1 MESVSISGRRAFAQ
15 SISGALSGKQ
25 SSALSGKQSAFM
37 RYANTFV
44 LSGTVGVGSVTLAKG
59 KKHSNMVVDVTVS
72 YFNVSELSNPVFSLK
87 VNGHPVPPLSWMF
100 TCPADVL
107 YLNSMTWWVDLDDL
121 EQQNPGEII
130 AQPLSID
137 LQLSPEI
144 PIPTTA
150 SGMIIQMGARFQAK

>member
-1 MESVSISGRRAFAQ
+1 MESVSLSRRAFEQ
-15 SISGALSGKQ
+15 FISRALSGKQ
-25 SSALSGKQSAFM
+25 TGVSSGKQSAFM

-44 LSGTVGVGSVTLAKG
+44 LSGTVAVGSVTLERV

-72 YFNVSELSNPVFSLK
+72 YFNVSELTNPVFSLT

-107 YLNSMTWWVDLDDL
+107 CLNSMTWWVDLDDL

-130 AQPLSID
+130 AHPLSIQ

-150 SGMIIQMGARFQAK
+150 SGVIIQMGARFQAK